1 MPRTKARLFRLQNL
15 TQNKNEMENKKIET
29 LITAYA
35 KALDHQDA
43 ATAETFLDPEFR
55 IVLNNHNNSG
65 TTSILGRAQYLDMI
79 REGKAGGVK
88 RSISFL
94 LTDLH
99 ENAAVVKVRLEGE
112 KSVFTNYYS
121 LLKRD
126 DQWLVVND
134 IPQITAKPSN

>member
-134 IPQITAKPSN
+134 IPQITPKLLN

>member
-1 MPRTKARLFRLQNL
+1 MPRLFSLLNL